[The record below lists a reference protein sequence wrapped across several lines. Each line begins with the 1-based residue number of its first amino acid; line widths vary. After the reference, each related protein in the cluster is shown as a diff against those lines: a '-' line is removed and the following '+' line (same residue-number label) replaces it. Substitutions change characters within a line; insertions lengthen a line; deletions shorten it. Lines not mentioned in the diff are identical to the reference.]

1 MVTRFGISRG
11 VSPREPLAGV
21 GDLARAVEDH
31 GFDALWFIDHQLGMK
46 DVYTAMTLAALAT
59 ERIEIGAGVT
69 NLTTRHPT
77 VTANATAALDE
88 VSGGRALLGLGA
100 GWVAVRSIGREPE
113 RLGAVRR
120 GIEDFR
126 RLFGGEE
133 AELHG
138 TRVRLATAARQV
150 PIYLAVSQPG
160 MLRLAGETC
169 DGAIV
174 MGAADPEFC
183 RWQLDFIYE
192 GLERSGRAREELTI
206 DLFVTMSVDDDEAR
220 AVSDVRAWATS
231 QAATFQVWKR
241 IPPRLGA
248 VPFRVPPRPGKLR
261 VRGPPVASRRPQ
273 GARQPGVRS
282 VGRDRGR
289 PRFLHRAAARGR
301 GPRLRPDHLRPPLR
315 RAQPEARAARDGGAA
330 GTSSGGKPGGR
341 HGGAVTAPPRE
352 GPTEPS
358 AKVRPRPAGVRRATQ
373 AAPAAP
379 AARIRKTTGE
389 LP

>member
-46 DVYTAMTLAALAT
+46 DVYTAMTLSALAT

-126 RLFGGEE
+126 RLLRGEE
-133 AELHG
+133 TELDG
-138 TRVRLATAARQV
+138 RGGARVRLATAARPA

-174 MGAADPEFC
+174 MGAADPGFC
-183 RWQLDFIYE
+183 RWQLDFLYE
-192 GLERSGRAREELTI
+192 GLERGGRKREDLTI
-206 DLFVTMSVDDDEAR
+206 DLFVTMSVDDDEER
-220 AVSDVRAWATS
+220 AVGDVRAWATS

-241 IPPRLGA
+241 IPPGWER
-248 VPFRVPPRPGKLR
+248 FRPEFLR
-261 VRGPPVASRRPQ
+261 AQGSYGYEDHLSLRAGHKALVSREFVQSVAIAGDRAS
-273 GARQPGVRS
+273 S
-282 VGRDRGR
+282 VE
-289 PRFLHRAAARGR
+289 
-301 GPRLRPDHLRPPLR
+301 RLREVAALDFDRITFALLSGGRRRRLEQLATEVLPALRP
-315 RAQPEARAARDGGAA
+315 EGEGGGAA
-330 GTSSGGKPGGR
+330 R
-341 HGGAVTAPPRE
+341 
-352 GPTEPS
+352 
-358 AKVRPRPAGVRRATQ
+358 
-373 AAPAAP
+373 
-379 AARIRKTTGE
+379 
-389 LP
+389 

>member
-46 DVYTAMTLAALAT
+46 DVYTAMTLSALAT

-88 VSGGRALLGLGA
+88 VSRGRALLGLGA

-138 TRVRLATAARQV
+138 HGGAPAQAPARVRLATAARRV

-174 MGAADPEFC
+174 MGAADAGFC
-183 RWQLDFIYE
+183 RWQLDFLYE
-192 GLERSGRAREELTI
+192 GLERGGRRREDLTI

-241 IPPRLGA
+241 IPPGWERFRPEFLRARKSYEYEDHLSLRAGHKELVSREFVQSVAIAGDRASSVERLREVAALDFDRITFALLSGGRRRRLEQLA
-248 VPFRVPPRPGKLR
+248 AEVLPALR
-261 VRGPPVASRRPQ
+261 AEREGSRA
-273 GARQPGVRS
+273 GG
-282 VGRDRGR
+282 
-289 PRFLHRAAARGR
+289 AAAR
-301 GPRLRPDHLRPPLR
+301 
-315 RAQPEARAARDGGAA
+315 
-330 GTSSGGKPGGR
+330 
-341 HGGAVTAPPRE
+341 
-352 GPTEPS
+352 
-358 AKVRPRPAGVRRATQ
+358 
-373 AAPAAP
+373 
-379 AARIRKTTGE
+379 
-389 LP
+389 

>member
-88 VSGGRALLGLGA
+88 VSRGRALLGLGA

-126 RLFGGEE
+126 RLFSGEE
-133 AELHG
+133 AELQG

-160 MLRLAGETC
+160 MLRLAGEAC

-192 GLERSGRAREELTI
+192 GLERSGRSREDLTI

-241 IPPRLGA
+241 IPPGWERFRSEFLRAQRSYEYEDHLSLRAGHKELVSQEFVQSVAIAGDRDSSIERL
-248 VPFRVPPRPGKLR
+248 RE
-261 VRGPPVASRRPQ
+261 VAALDFDRITFALLSGGRSRRLEQ
-273 GARQPGVRS
+273 LATEVLPGL
-282 VGRDRGR
+282 R
-289 PRFLHRAAARGR
+289 PEGSRAGGTAAR
-301 GPRLRPDHLRPPLR
+301 
-315 RAQPEARAARDGGAA
+315 
-330 GTSSGGKPGGR
+330 
-341 HGGAVTAPPRE
+341 
-352 GPTEPS
+352 
-358 AKVRPRPAGVRRATQ
+358 
-373 AAPAAP
+373 
-379 AARIRKTTGE
+379 
-389 LP
+389 

>member
-31 GFDALWFIDHQLGMK
+31 GFDTLWFIDHQLGMK
-46 DVYTAMTLAALAT
+46 DVYTAMTLSALAT
-59 ERIEIGAGVT
+59 GRIGIGAGVT

-88 VSGGRALLGLGA
+88 VSRGRALLGLGA

-113 RLGAVRR
+113 RLGAIRR

-133 AELHG
+133 ADLHG
-138 TRVRLATAARQV
+138 YGGAQAPAPVRLATAARPV

-174 MGAADPEFC
+174 MGAADAGFC
-183 RWQLDFIYE
+183 RWQLDFLYE
-192 GLERSGRAREELTI
+192 GLERGGRRREDLTI

-231 QAATFQVWKR
+231 QAATFQAWKR
-241 IPPRLGA
+241 IPPGWERFRPEFLRAQKSYEYEDHLSLRAGHKELVSREFVQSVAIAGDRDSCLERLREVAALDFDRITFALLSGGRRRRLEQLA
-248 VPFRVPPRPGKLR
+248 TEVLPALR
-261 VRGPPVASRRPQ
+261 AEREGSRA
-273 GARQPGVRS
+273 GG
-282 VGRDRGR
+282 
-289 PRFLHRAAARGR
+289 AAAR
-301 GPRLRPDHLRPPLR
+301 
-315 RAQPEARAARDGGAA
+315 
-330 GTSSGGKPGGR
+330 
-341 HGGAVTAPPRE
+341 
-352 GPTEPS
+352 
-358 AKVRPRPAGVRRATQ
+358 
-373 AAPAAP
+373 
-379 AARIRKTTGE
+379 
-389 LP
+389 

>member
-1 MVTRFGISRG
+1 MRPRPSTRSRA
-11 VSPREPLAGV
+11 AGRSS
-21 GDLARAVEDH
+21 GSARA
-31 GFDALWFIDHQLGMK
+31 GS
-46 DVYTAMTLAALAT
+46 
-59 ERIEIGAGVT
+59 R
-69 NLTTRHPT
+69 
-77 VTANATAALDE
+77 
-88 VSGGRALLGLGA
+88 
-100 GWVAVRSIGREPE
+100 VRSIGREPE

-126 RLFGGEE
+126 RLFSGEE
-133 AELHG
+133 AELQG
-138 TRVRLATAARQV
+138 ARVRLATAARQV

-241 IPPRLGA
+241 IPPGWERFRSEFLRAQGSYEYEDHLSLRAGHKELVSQEFVQSVAIAGDRDSSIERL
-248 VPFRVPPRPGKLR
+248 RE
-261 VRGPPVASRRPQ
+261 
-273 GARQPGVRS
+273 
-282 VGRDRGR
+282 
-289 PRFLHRAAARGR
+289 GR

-315 RAQPEARAARDGGAA
+315 RAQPEARAARDGGCCRGLRPEGSRA
-330 GTSSGGKPGGR
+330 GGT
-341 HGGAVTAPPRE
+341 
-352 GPTEPS
+352 
-358 AKVRPRPAGVRRATQ
+358 
-373 AAPAAP
+373 
-379 AARIRKTTGE
+379 AAR
-389 LP
+389 

>member
-88 VSGGRALLGLGA
+88 VSRGRALLGLGA

-241 IPPRLGA
+241 IPPGWERFRSEFLRAQGSYEYEDHLSLRAGHKELVSQEFVQSVAIAGDRDSSIERL
-248 VPFRVPPRPGKLR
+248 RE
-261 VRGPPVASRRPQ
+261 VAALDFDRITFALLSGGRSRRLEQ
-273 GARQPGVRS
+273 LATEVLPGL
-282 VGRDRGR
+282 R
-289 PRFLHRAAARGR
+289 PEGSRAGGTAAR
-301 GPRLRPDHLRPPLR
+301 
-315 RAQPEARAARDGGAA
+315 
-330 GTSSGGKPGGR
+330 
-341 HGGAVTAPPRE
+341 
-352 GPTEPS
+352 
-358 AKVRPRPAGVRRATQ
+358 
-373 AAPAAP
+373 
-379 AARIRKTTGE
+379 
-389 LP
+389 

>member
-31 GFDALWFIDHQLGMK
+31 GFDTLWFIDHQLGMK
-46 DVYTAMTLAALAT
+46 DVYTAMTLSALAT
-59 ERIEIGAGVT
+59 GRIGIGAGVT

-88 VSGGRALLGLGA
+88 VSRGRALLGLGA

-113 RLGAVRR
+113 RLGAIRR

-126 RLFGGEE
+126 RLFAGED

-138 TRVRLATAARQV
+138 PGGTRARVRLATTARRV

-174 MGAADPEFC
+174 MGAADAGFC
-183 RWQLDFIYE
+183 RWQLDFLYE
-192 GLERSGRAREELTI
+192 GLERGGRRREDLTI

-231 QAATFQVWKR
+231 QAATFQAWKR
-241 IPPRLGA
+241 IPPGWERFRPEFLRAQKSYEYEDHLSLRAGHKELVSREFVQSVAIAGDRDSCLERLREVAALDFDRITFALLSGGRRRRLEQLA
-248 VPFRVPPRPGKLR
+248 TEVLPALR
-261 VRGPPVASRRPQ
+261 AEREGSRA
-273 GARQPGVRS
+273 GG
-282 VGRDRGR
+282 
-289 PRFLHRAAARGR
+289 AAAR
-301 GPRLRPDHLRPPLR
+301 
-315 RAQPEARAARDGGAA
+315 
-330 GTSSGGKPGGR
+330 
-341 HGGAVTAPPRE
+341 
-352 GPTEPS
+352 
-358 AKVRPRPAGVRRATQ
+358 
-373 AAPAAP
+373 
-379 AARIRKTTGE
+379 
-389 LP
+389 

>member
-59 ERIEIGAGVT
+59 GRLEIGAGVT

-126 RLFGGEE
+126 RLFSGEE
-133 AELHG
+133 AELQG

-241 IPPRLGA
+241 IPPGWERFRSEFLRAQGSYEYEDHLSLRAGHKELVSQEFVQSVAIAGDRDSSIERL
-248 VPFRVPPRPGKLR
+248 RE
-261 VRGPPVASRRPQ
+261 VAALDFDRITFALLSGGRSRRLEQ
-273 GARQPGVRS
+273 LATEVLPGL
-282 VGRDRGR
+282 R
-289 PRFLHRAAARGR
+289 PEGSRAGGTAAR
-301 GPRLRPDHLRPPLR
+301 
-315 RAQPEARAARDGGAA
+315 
-330 GTSSGGKPGGR
+330 
-341 HGGAVTAPPRE
+341 
-352 GPTEPS
+352 
-358 AKVRPRPAGVRRATQ
+358 
-373 AAPAAP
+373 
-379 AARIRKTTGE
+379 
-389 LP
+389 

>member
-46 DVYTAMTLAALAT
+46 DVYTAMTLSALAT
-59 ERIEIGAGVT
+59 ERIGIGAGVT

-88 VSGGRALLGLGA
+88 VSRGRALLGLGA

-113 RLGAVRR
+113 RLGAIRR

-133 AELHG
+133 AELRG
-138 TRVRLATAARQV
+138 YGGAQTQTQAQTPARVRLATAARPV

-174 MGAADPEFC
+174 MGAADAGFC
-183 RWQLDFIYE
+183 RWQLDFLYE
-192 GLERSGRAREELTI
+192 GLERGGRRREDLTI
-206 DLFVTMSVDDDEAR
+206 DLFVTMSMDDDEAR
-220 AVSDVRAWATS
+220 AVGDVRAWATS
-231 QAATFQVWKR
+231 QAATFQAWKR
-241 IPPRLGA
+241 IPPGWERFRPEFLRAQKSYEYEDHLSLRAGHKELVSREFVQSVAIAGDRASCLERL
-248 VPFRVPPRPGKLR
+248 RE
-261 VRGPPVASRRPQ
+261 
-273 GARQPGVRS
+273 
-282 VGRDRGR
+282 
-289 PRFLHRAAARGR
+289 AAALDFDRITFALLSGGR
-301 GPRLRPDHLRPPLR
+301 RRRLEQLATEVLPALRAEGGPAER
-315 RAQPEARAARDGGAA
+315 GAA
-330 GTSSGGKPGGR
+330 GR
-341 HGGAVTAPPRE
+341 
-352 GPTEPS
+352 
-358 AKVRPRPAGVRRATQ
+358 
-373 AAPAAP
+373 
-379 AARIRKTTGE
+379 
-389 LP
+389 

>member
-46 DVYTAMTLAALAT
+46 DVYTAMTLSALAT
-59 ERIEIGAGVT
+59 ERVEIGAGVT

-88 VSGGRALLGLGA
+88 VSRGRALLGLGA

-113 RLGAVRR
+113 RLDAVRR
-120 GIEDFR
+120 GIEGFR

-138 TRVRLATAARQV
+138 HGGAPAPTRVRLATAARRV

-174 MGAADPEFC
+174 MGAADTDFC
-183 RWQLDFIYE
+183 RWQLDFLYE
-192 GLERSGRAREELTI
+192 GLERGGRRREDLTI

-241 IPPRLGA
+241 IPPGWERFRPEFLRARKSYEYEDHLSLRAGHKELVSREFVQSVAIAGDRASSVERLREVAALDFDRITFALLSGGRRRRLEQLA
-248 VPFRVPPRPGKLR
+248 TEVLPALR
-261 VRGPPVASRRPQ
+261 EEREGSRA
-273 GARQPGVRS
+273 GG
-282 VGRDRGR
+282 
-289 PRFLHRAAARGR
+289 AAAR
-301 GPRLRPDHLRPPLR
+301 
-315 RAQPEARAARDGGAA
+315 
-330 GTSSGGKPGGR
+330 
-341 HGGAVTAPPRE
+341 
-352 GPTEPS
+352 
-358 AKVRPRPAGVRRATQ
+358 
-373 AAPAAP
+373 
-379 AARIRKTTGE
+379 
-389 LP
+389 

>member
-46 DVYTAMTLAALAT
+46 DVYTAMTLSALAT

-126 RLFGGEE
+126 RLLRGEE
-133 AELHG
+133 TELSG
-138 TRVRLATAARQV
+138 PGGARVRLATAARQA

-183 RWQLDFIYE
+183 RWQLDFLYE
-192 GLERSGRAREELTI
+192 GLERGGRRREDLTI
-206 DLFVTMSVDDDEAR
+206 DLFVTMSVDDDEER
-220 AVSDVRAWATS
+220 AVGDVRAWATS

-241 IPPRLGA
+241 IPPGWER
-248 VPFRVPPRPGKLR
+248 FRPEFLR
-261 VRGPPVASRRPQ
+261 AQGGYGYEDHLSLRAGHKALVSREFVQSVAIA
-273 GARQPGVRS
+273 G
-282 VGRDRGR
+282 DRGSSVE
-289 PRFLHRAAARGR
+289 
-301 GPRLRPDHLRPPLR
+301 RLREVAALDFDRITFALLSGGRRRRLEQLATEVLPALRP
-315 RAQPEARAARDGGAA
+315 EGEGGGAA
-330 GTSSGGKPGGR
+330 R
-341 HGGAVTAPPRE
+341 
-352 GPTEPS
+352 
-358 AKVRPRPAGVRRATQ
+358 
-373 AAPAAP
+373 
-379 AARIRKTTGE
+379 
-389 LP
+389 

>member
-88 VSGGRALLGLGA
+88 VSRGRALLGLGA

-126 RLFGGEE
+126 RLFSGEE
-133 AELHG
+133 AELQG

-160 MLRLAGETC
+160 MLRLAGEVC

-192 GLERSGRAREELTI
+192 GLERSGRSREDLTI

-241 IPPRLGA
+241 IPPGWERFRSEFLRAQRSYEYEDHLSLRAGHKELVSQEFVQSVAIAGDRDSSIERL
-248 VPFRVPPRPGKLR
+248 RE
-261 VRGPPVASRRPQ
+261 VAALDFDRITFALLSGGRSRRLEQ
-273 GARQPGVRS
+273 LATEVLPGL
-282 VGRDRGR
+282 R
-289 PRFLHRAAARGR
+289 PEGSRAGGAAAR
-301 GPRLRPDHLRPPLR
+301 
-315 RAQPEARAARDGGAA
+315 
-330 GTSSGGKPGGR
+330 
-341 HGGAVTAPPRE
+341 
-352 GPTEPS
+352 
-358 AKVRPRPAGVRRATQ
+358 
-373 AAPAAP
+373 
-379 AARIRKTTGE
+379 
-389 LP
+389 

>member
-11 VSPREPLAGV
+11 VSPREPLAAV

-46 DVYTAMTLAALAT
+46 DVYTAMTLSALAT

-113 RLGAVRR
+113 RLGAIRR

-126 RLFGGEE
+126 RLLRGEE
-133 AELHG
+133 TALDG
-138 TRVRLATAARQV
+138 PGGRARVRLATAARQT

-174 MGAADPEFC
+174 MGAADPGFC
-183 RWQLDFIYE
+183 RWQLDFLYE
-192 GLERSGRAREELTI
+192 GLERAGRRREDLTI

-220 AVSDVRAWATS
+220 AVNDVRAWATS
-231 QAATFQVWKR
+231 QAATFQAWKR
-241 IPPRLGA
+241 IPPGWER
-248 VPFRVPPRPGKLR
+248 FRPEFLR
-261 VRGPPVASRRPQ
+261 AQGSYEYEDHLSLRAGHKALVSQEFVQSVAIA
-273 GARQPGVRS
+273 G
-282 VGRDRGR
+282 DRGSSVE
-289 PRFLHRAAARGR
+289 
-301 GPRLRPDHLRPPLR
+301 RLREVAALDFDRITFALLSGGRRRRLDQLATEVLPALRP
-315 RAQPEARAARDGGAA
+315 EGEGGGGA
-330 GTSSGGKPGGR
+330 GR
-341 HGGAVTAPPRE
+341 
-352 GPTEPS
+352 
-358 AKVRPRPAGVRRATQ
+358 
-373 AAPAAP
+373 
-379 AARIRKTTGE
+379 
-389 LP
+389 

>member
-21 GDLARAVEDH
+21 GDLARVVEDH

-46 DVYTAMTLAALAT
+46 DVYTAMTLSALAT
-59 ERIEIGAGVT
+59 GRIEIGAGVT

-88 VSGGRALLGLGA
+88 VSRGRALLGLGA

-113 RLGAVRR
+113 RLGAIRR

-138 TRVRLATAARQV
+138 PGGARVRLATAARRV

-174 MGAADPEFC
+174 MGAADPGFC
-183 RWQLDFIYE
+183 RWQLDFLYE
-192 GLERSGRAREELTI
+192 GLERGGRRREDLTI

-241 IPPRLGA
+241 IPPGWERFRPEFLRAQGSYEYEDHLSLRAGHKELVSREFVQSVAIAGDRASSVERLREVAALDFDRITLALLSGGRRRRLEQLA
-248 VPFRVPPRPGKLR
+248 TEVLPALR
-261 VRGPPVASRRPQ
+261 AGREGSRA
-273 GARQPGVRS
+273 GG
-282 VGRDRGR
+282 
-289 PRFLHRAAARGR
+289 AAAR
-301 GPRLRPDHLRPPLR
+301 
-315 RAQPEARAARDGGAA
+315 
-330 GTSSGGKPGGR
+330 
-341 HGGAVTAPPRE
+341 
-352 GPTEPS
+352 
-358 AKVRPRPAGVRRATQ
+358 
-373 AAPAAP
+373 
-379 AARIRKTTGE
+379 
-389 LP
+389 

>member
-11 VSPREPLAGV
+11 VSPREPLAAV
-21 GDLARAVEDH
+21 GELARTVEDL

-46 DVYTAMTLAALAT
+46 DVYTAMTLSALAT

-100 GWVAVRSIGREPE
+100 GWVAVHSIGHEPE
-113 RLGAVRR
+113 RLGAIRR
-120 GIEDFR
+120 GIEEFR
-126 RLFGGEE
+126 QLFSGEE
-133 AELHG
+133 AELYG
-138 TRVRLATAARQV
+138 TRVRLATATRQV
-150 PIYLAVSQPG
+150 PVYLAVSQPG

-169 DGAIV
+169 DGAVV

-192 GLERSGRAREELTI
+192 GLERGGRRREDLII
-206 DLFVTMSVDDDEAR
+206 DLFVTMSVDDDDDQ

-241 IPPRLGA
+241 
-248 VPFRVPPRPGKLR
+248 VPPGWERFRPEFLSAQQSYEYN
-261 VRGPPVASRRPQ
+261 GPPVASRRAQ
-273 GARQPGVRS
+273 GDRQPGIRP

-289 PRFLHRAAARGR
+289 PRNLHRTAARGR

-315 RAQPEARAARDGGAA
+315 RAPPQARAARDGGAA
-330 GTSSGGKPGGR
+330 GTSAGGIRTGSGC
-341 HGGAVTAPPRE
+341 AVISRDDE
-352 GPTEPS
+352 SPTV
-358 AKVRPRPAGVRRATQ
+358 AAAMDA
-373 AAPAAP
+373 AAPTYEAN
-379 AARIRKTTGE
+379 GE
-389 LP
+389 LS